1 MINCIYQARAKSAK
15 ITNTLDGVQFVEV
28 NLEVYPFVN
37 NYISSYTLHW
47 RSPLTKGGIKKTFLS
62 LVQMGASMK
71 LNSED
76 GVDNPLEGVGSKVFN
91 VEIVNIEC
99 DENEAPGKYRTYAK
113 VVI

>member
-1 MINCIYQARAKSAK
+1 MINGIYKARVKSSK

-28 NLEVYPFVN
+28 NLDVN
-37 NYISSYTLHW
+37 GEYIHW

-62 LVQMGASMK
+62 LVQMGATMK

-76 GVDNPLEGVGSKVFN
+76 EVDNPLEGVGSKLFD

-99 DENEAPGKYRTYAK
+99 DENEAPGKIRTYAK
-113 VVI
+113 VVL